1 MNRNLTFTPTAWQE
15 YLEWQI
21 TDKKTANRINLLI
34 KDIQRSPFEGLGK
47 PEALKENLSGYWS
60 RQISKKHRIVYQVTN
75 DNLKIIQVENHY
87 DDK

>member
-1 MNRNLTFTPTAWQE
+1 MSRNLTFTSTAWNE
-15 YLEWQI
+15 YMDWQKR
-21 TDKKTANRINLLI
+21 DKKIANRINLLI

-47 PEALKENLSGYWS
+47 PEPLKENLSGYWS
-60 RQISKKHRIVYQVTN
+60 RQITEKHRIVYEVSK